1 MKTVGDRIDFA
12 IRLATLDFDMLRAG
26 DWLNLR
32 EDLEQFLV
40 GERGQEEPLRNLGG
54 ILVSPLHPPLPKE
67 FPEEE
72 FLMLQGQTRAIL
84 FRIAQAQMPA
94 DRARVWEVKPIELKS
109 LRFSVIPVQS
119 SALISTIG
127 SVRDTFLI
135 KLIFLLGQQPLGK
148 ILLCP
153 TCNTI
158 FSKKGKQKYCSRTC
172 VNRASQRRFVE
183 SKKATKR
190 KT

>member
-1 MKTVGDRIDFA
+1 M
-12 IRLATLDFDMLRAG
+12 IRLATLDFDRLRAG

-40 GERGQEEPLRNLGG
+40 GERGQELTLRNLGG

-67 FPEEE
+67 LTEEE
-72 FLMLQGQTRAIL
+72 FLMLQAQTRAIL
-84 FRIAQAQMPA
+84 FRISQAQVPA
-94 DRARVWEVKPIELKS
+94 DGVRVWEVKPIELKF
-109 LRFSVIPVQS
+109 LRFAVVPVQS
-119 SALISTIG
+119 FALLSTIG

-135 KLIFLLGQQPLGK
+135 RLIFLLRQQPFGK
-148 ILLCP
+148 LLLCP

-183 SKKATKR
+183 RKKAPKR